1 MYEKIIIAS
10 DLSKATTH
18 IINCIQDLKTVGTKE
33 VILFHALG
41 IKHLDTLQYDLIR
54 YAEPVL
60 FEQQQLLN
68 RLNFSV
74 KIAIGKNGVVWE
86 LNKIVEKENASLVV
100 IGTHGKGMAFDSLIG
115 GTAEKILHNAHLP
128 LLIIRL
134 RRLEG
139 EELPVCEADCLSLSK
154 KILYVTD
161 FSDTSHRAFTHLEK
175 MVEVGAHRITL
186 LHVQDKTRV
195 EKHLLDRLEEFNAVD
210 GNRLEMLKHAL
221 ISKGARE
228 VNILL
233 KYGIPVSEILKIS
246 QGDDY
251 SFILM
256 GSQGRGYVKE
266 VFLGSV
272 SDNVVRHATLPV
284 LLIPALR

>member
-1 MYEKIIIAS
+1 MYERIIIAS

-18 IINCIQDLKTVGTKE
+18 IINCIQDLKKVGTKE

-41 IKHLDTLQYDLIR
+41 IRHLDTLQYDLIR

-60 FEQQQLLN
+60 FEQQQLLT

-86 LNKIVEKENASLVV
+86 LDKIVEKENASLVV

-210 GNRLEMLKHAL
+210 TNRLEMLKHTL

-228 VNILL
+228 VNVLL
-233 KYGIPVSEILKIS
+233 KYGIPVSEILKIT
-246 QGDDY
+246 QEDDY
-251 SFILM
+251 SFIIM

-266 VFLGSV
+266 VLLGSV

>member
-10 DLSKATTH
+10 DLSKATNH
-18 IINCIQDLKTVGTKE
+18 VINCMQDLKTMGTKE

-41 IKHLDTLQYDLIR
+41 IKYLDTLQYDLIK

-60 FEQQQLLN
+60 YEQQQLLN

-86 LNKIVEKENASLVV
+86 LNKIAEKENASLVV

-115 GTAEKILHNAHLP
+115 GTAEKILHNVNFP

-134 RRLEG
+134 RQLGG
-139 EELPVCEADCLSLSK
+139 EEFPVCEADCLSLSK
-154 KILYVTD
+154 KILFVTD

-175 MVEVGAHRITL
+175 MVEVGAHRISL
-186 LHVQDKTRV
+186 LHVQDKTRI
-195 EKHLLDRLEEFNAVD
+195 EKHLLDQLEEFNAID
-210 GNRLEMLKHAL
+210 TNRLEMLKSTL
-221 ISKGARE
+221 IKKGARE

-233 KYGIPVSEILKIS
+233 KYGMPVSEILNVS
-246 QGDDY
+246 QEDDH
-251 SFILM
+251 SFIIM

>member
-1 MYEKIIIAS
+1 MYENIIIAS
-10 DLSKATTH
+10 DLSNATSH
-18 IINCIQDLKTVGTKE
+18 IINCVQVLKTMGTKE

-41 IKHLDTLQYDLIR
+41 IKYLDTLQYDLIK

-60 FEQQQLLN
+60 FEQQQLLK

-74 KIAIGKNGVVWE
+74 KIAIGKNGIVWE
-86 LNKIVEKENASLVV
+86 LNKIAEKENASLVV

-115 GTAEKILHNAHLP
+115 GTAEKILHNAHFP

-134 RRLEG
+134 RQLGG
-139 EELPVCEADCLSLSK
+139 EELPVCGADCLSLSK

-186 LHVQDKTRV
+186 LHVQDKTRI
-195 EKHLLDRLEEFNAVD
+195 EKHLLDQLEEFNAID
-210 GNRLEMLKHAL
+210 SNRLEMMKSTL
-221 ISKGARE
+221 IKKGARE

-233 KYGIPVSEILKIS
+233 KYGMPVSEILNVS
-246 QGDDY
+246 QEDDH
-251 SFILM
+251 SFIIM

-266 VFLGSV
+266 IFLGSV
-272 SDNVVRHATLPV
+272 SDNVVRHATLPI